1 MRVPSRVTLGG
12 VALGALLLS
21 GVGASGAPDG
31 VIRVGSKSFT
41 ESYILAEIAAQVID
55 QVGEARAERRV
66 GLGGT
71 GLTYRALESGAIDL
85 YAEYT
90 GTLARVL
97 LKDGSLE
104 TPAAIA
110 GRLAPSGLTVS
121 ASLGF
126 ANTYALAVRA
136 DVAERLGLRTIGD
149 LARHPELRAAFSSGF
164 LEREDGWP
172 GLRARYGLALARTEV
187 MEHALTYR
195 AIASGQVDVMDVF
208 STDGQLERL
217 QLRLLDDDRRFFPDY
232 SAVLLARREMTER
245 YPRSWARL
253 REALEGRLDGAKMA
267 RLNAMADLDGRRVSE
282 VAAVFLGGAV
292 PGGPGRHREMLAELA
307 ALTVDHL
314 VLVLISVGVAI
325 VLGIPMGIVAARY
338 RRAGQLE
345 LSATA
350 MLQTVP
356 ALALLMFM
364 IPLFGIGKGPA
375 LVALSL
381 YALLPIARNTYAG
394 LIAIDRTLLEIAG
407 VLRLAPVRRLLR
419 IELPLAAIPIM
430 AGIKTAAVTTVGTA
444 TLAAFIGGGGYGA
457 LIVRGLALDDT
468 ATILA
473 GAAPAALMALAFHAL
488 FELADRV
495 LIPRGLR

>member
-1 MRVPSRVTLGG
+1 
-12 VALGALLLS
+12 
-21 GVGASGAPDG
+21 
-31 VIRVGSKSFT
+31 VGSKSFT

-55 QVGEARAERRV
+55 QVGEARAERRM

-110 GRLAPSGLTVS
+110 GRLAPTGLTVS

-245 YPRSWARL
+245 YPRTWARL

-292 PGGPGRHREMLAELA
+292 PAGPGRHREMLARSSASSPQSSTKEWRPGGGADGSGRLSA
-307 ALTVDHL
+307 RRGSARFATCDRSPPSSSSPIRIAFARLIFDSQLPAQADQPKRSKRPASSRTGRAGGSRRTTTTSTASRCSR
-314 VLVLISVGVAI
+314 ISV
-325 VLGIPMGIVAARY
+325 ARSASIS
-338 RRAGQLE
+338 RR
-345 LSATA
+345 
-350 MLQTVP
+350 
-356 ALALLMFM
+356 
-364 IPLFGIGKGPA
+364 
-375 LVALSL
+375 
-381 YALLPIARNTYAG
+381 
-394 LIAIDRTLLEIAG
+394 RTCP
-407 VLRLAPVRRLLR
+407 RW
-419 IELPLAAIPIM
+419 
-430 AGIKTAAVTTVGTA
+430 
-444 TLAAFIGGGGYGA
+444 
-457 LIVRGLALDDT
+457 
-468 ATILA
+468 
-473 GAAPAALMALAFHAL
+473 
-488 FELADRV
+488 RV
-495 LIPRGLR
+495 C